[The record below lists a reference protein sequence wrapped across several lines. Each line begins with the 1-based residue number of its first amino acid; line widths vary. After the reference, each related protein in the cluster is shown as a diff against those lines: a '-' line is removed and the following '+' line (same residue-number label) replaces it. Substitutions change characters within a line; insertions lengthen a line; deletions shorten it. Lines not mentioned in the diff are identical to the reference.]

1 MAPSGKAAK
10 SKILVS
16 ARDKGPAVKTDFN
29 QNRLAKT
36 KRYHS
41 WCCAAGS
48 SSHRKITIP
57 TKLKAS
63 HVDLLERIQPELCAS
78 IHSIHSSLQP
88 GLRHQGT
95 KKGSAHANYS
105 CIFHAC
111 VISFMRILFCCV
123 SMVPSIPQ
131 KNKSREAP
139 CNPQCTKLNGPSIGF
154 DWDANKRS
162 WKNALKQS

>member
-1 MAPSGKAAK
+1 MVYTVHIS
-10 SKILVS
+10 
-16 ARDKGPAVKTDFN
+16 D
-29 QNRLAKT
+29 
-36 KRYHS
+36 H
-41 WCCAAGS
+41 AGS

-78 IHSIHSSLQP
+78 IHSIP
-88 GLRHQGT
+88 
-95 KKGSAHANYS
+95 SARPAPPRDKERKRSCELFMHLS

-139 CNPQCTKLNGPSIGF
+139 CNPQCTKLNGSSIGF
-154 DWDANKRS
+154 DWDANKCS